1 MHSFSQIEVKESR
14 NASSLLPI
22 KLASM
27 ISNLDL
33 FAMVSGH
40 VCADMMASRDG
51 WEEDGTDVELW
62 KVTAFRLS
70 GLLRYF
76 STGRNIPISH
86 PNPSLSPEESL
97 VNA

>member
-40 VCADMMASRDG
+40 VCVDMTLASGDG
-51 WEEDGTDVELW
+51 WEDGSDIELW
-62 KVTAFRLS
+62 EVNDDEDKWTA
-70 GLLRYF
+70 Y
-76 STGRNIPISH
+76 I
-86 PNPSLSPEESL
+86 
-97 VNA
+97 